1 MLTADK
7 KDRITGEPSGEPETL
22 WGKIQPGAFGDRVHR
37 SKPAELEDRM
47 KKAKER
53 ARDKRK
59 GGMDQDDLDAYAAKR
74 KKAAVGA
81 SVLTAD
87 ADGSYRPKTRETR
100 SAYEALLGMIQGSF
114 GDQPQDVLRGAAE
127 EVLEVLKEERSTDPE
142 RKTKVEALMGPT
154 DSETFAKY
162 VALGKLVT
170 DFAPGGG
177 GGDGGGDGGA
187 PETRSTTTSAS
198 PSSSR
203 KKKTR
208 TRPTS
213 STKSS
218 KRATS
223 TTRTRTA
230 KAAASRPREAPASE
244 ASTSISAR
252 TTSITTS

>member
-127 EVLEVLKEERSTDPE
+127 EVQLRALHV
-142 RKTKVEALMGPT
+142 KVAKGEA
-154 DSETFAKY
+154 A
-162 VALGKLVT
+162 VAQSLGALWALPVSPQ
-170 DFAPGGG
+170 FHWRAP
-177 GGDGGGDGGA
+177 
-187 PETRSTTTSAS
+187 
-198 PSSSR
+198 
-203 KKKTR
+203 
-208 TRPTS
+208 
-213 STKSS
+213 
-218 KRATS
+218 
-223 TTRTRTA
+223 
-230 KAAASRPREAPASE
+230 PRINQLLNALCH
-244 ASTSISAR
+244 IH
-252 TTSITTS
+252 